1 MGLKDYF
8 TFGGENCSDYGVHA
22 SGQSTFDAP
31 VKEYES
37 YSIPGRSGD
46 LKIFDG
52 RYSNIKVTYPCV
64 YDKVGNDFSKDI
76 AGLRN
81 ALLCKDGYQRLWDS
95 HHPDEYR
102 LGIYE
107 GGLEVDPTSHGL
119 KATFDVEFDCK
130 PQRYLTSGEVAVPVA
145 NNGKITNPTRFPSS
159 PLLEVEGYG
168 NIKLNGHTVSILSGP
183 VGKATLF
190 GIEKNF
196 TSADLTQVF
205 QRHDFYAGDPATV
218 SAAWSVTFTLDIE
231 GATIDW
237 SSVTFPSG
245 APGPSYITS
254 PELVYTARIVSP
266 SGYIS
271 IDIGA
276 PNIPF
281 SAGEAGTRSYQSC
294 QNVQFDYSLN
304 GTTHTCSGIL
314 YTSHS
319 FTFGTDSVTVHH
331 SSPSWIRISEDGET
345 MTVNKTSKSLGGAIV
360 TSSMSAL
367 GNPLYFD
374 LENGEAWKY
383 ENDEYISVNSS
394 VWLGADLPTLKPGV
408 NRIKYDNTILSLKI
422 KPRWWRL

>member
-119 KATFDVEFDCK
+119 KATFDVDFDCK

-159 PLLEVEGYG
+159 PLLEVTGYG
-168 NIKLNGHTVSILSGP
+168 TIDIAGQKISIANLPIGKTQLIGISQDNSSDPLVEQYLTKAFHKTILHEDKGTVSIEWH
-183 VGKATLF
+183 A
-190 GIEKNF
+190 NF
-196 TSADLTQVF
+196 T
-205 QRHDFYAGDPATV
+205 
-218 SAAWSVTFTLDIE
+218 IE
-231 GATIDW
+231 GA
-237 SSVTFPSG
+237 V
-245 APGPSYITS
+245 
-254 PELVYTARIVSP
+254 
-266 SGYIS
+266 
-271 IDIGA
+271 
-276 PNIPF
+276 
-281 SAGEAGTRSYQSC
+281 AGTITREQSSATDGMIAAC
-294 QNVQFDYSLN
+294 LVSETGDIEFDCFISNLEFPAGRVIDKTFLAIYLFTYEDSNGDQQTAQIHFSGQLHFYSDHAELDALTISTPGSGGPTISLTRNIKQFVGGFVYSTMSMLGEPMYVDLDTGN
-304 GTTHTCSGIL
+304 AYKI
-314 YTSHS
+314 
-319 FTFGTDSVTVHH
+319 
-331 SSPSWIRISEDGET
+331 ED
-345 MTVNKTSKSLGGAIV
+345 
-360 TSSMSAL
+360 
-367 GNPLYFD
+367 
-374 LENGEAWKY
+374 
-383 ENDEYISVNSS
+383 DEYVLVNHGINIGTEIP
-394 VWLGADLPTLKPGV
+394 VLRPGV
-408 NRIKYDNTILSLKI
+408 NKIKYSNTVTDLKI
-422 KPRWWRL
+422 VPRWWRL